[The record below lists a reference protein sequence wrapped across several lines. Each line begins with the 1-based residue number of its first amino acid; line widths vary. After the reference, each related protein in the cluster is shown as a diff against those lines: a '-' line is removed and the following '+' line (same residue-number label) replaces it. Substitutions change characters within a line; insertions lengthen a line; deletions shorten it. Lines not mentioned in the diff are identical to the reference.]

1 MELAP
6 PSPAVTLARSARRG
20 WGTPLTLAAAWLAL
34 VLATSLH
41 RPDFLSHQTLLA
53 IAFTMSIVGVL
64 AIGQAIVAMSGGFL
78 DLSQPS
84 CVILA
89 SLVTV
94 RLAEAGVPLGLL
106 FVAAVLTGMAWGA
119 VNATIIVFA
128 KLNPI
133 IVTLATNFIGLA
145 VLFIVFQLAQVPQG
159 SGVHALGRSVVLG
172 LPAIWWPMAV
182 LVLVTGWLLPR
193 TRYGRRMI
201 AVGGN
206 RFAAQVRAI
215 SLRATRYATFMAAGG
230 FVGFGAVLFAASVG
244 PFDPGAANTLLLNVI
259 AAVILAGVSLSGGRG
274 NLWGLFLSVG
284 FLSTI
289 PTSLVFFGFSS
300 DRQTILQGMILV
312 VAVAIDGYRARR
324 YAR

>member
-1 MELAP
+1 MLAP
-6 PSPAVTLARSARRG
+6 SAPRG
-20 WGTPLTLAAAWLAL
+20 WGTFAILAVAWLAL
-34 VLATSLH
+34 VVATSLH
-41 RPDFLSHQTLLA
+41 RPDFLSHQTTLA

-64 AIGQAIVAMSGGFL
+64 AIGQAIVAISGGFL

-84 CVILA
+84 CLILA

-94 RLAEAGVPLGLL
+94 RLAEAGVALPII
-106 FVAAVLTGMAWGA
+106 FVAAVLSGVAWGA
-119 VNATIIVFA
+119 LNATIIVFA

-145 VLFIVFQLAQVPQG
+145 VLFLVFQLAQVPLR
-159 SGVHALGRSVVLG
+159 SGVHDLGRTIVLG
-172 LPAIWWPMAV
+172 LPAIWWPMV
-182 LVLVTGWLLPR
+182 ILILVTGYFLPR
-193 TRYGRRMI
+193 TRFGRRAI

-206 RFAAQVRAI
+206 RFSAQVRGI
-215 SLRATRYATFMAAGG
+215 SLRKTRYATFMAAGG

-244 PFDPGAANTLLLNVI
+244 PFDPGAANNLLLNVI
-259 AAVILAGVSLSGGRG
+259 AAVILAGVSLAGGQG

-312 VAVAIDGYRARR
+312 IAVALDGYRARR
-324 YAR
+324 TAR